1 MLFRTTHGCRLQPSR
16 ATTGTNIACSS
27 CPCAETSG
35 PVGRWSSVLQRA
47 VKRLSEFV
55 SGCLNRRVEGAGP
68 SSQAMVERLLPAE
81 DPVLENVLKWTVERD
96 AKDVRRLLEWLPE
109 ARSSRERKAL
119 LQRVRGLLTELEAAL
134 DELDNM
140 H

>member
-1 MLFRTTHGCRLQPSR
+1 MNASGSVCCRRS
-16 ATTGTNIACSS
+16 I
-27 CPCAETSG
+27 
-35 PVGRWSSVLQRA
+35 
-47 VKRLSEFV
+47 
-55 SGCLNRRVEGAGP
+55 EGA
-68 SSQAMVERLLPAE
+68 SSGLMFMVERLLPAD

-119 LQRVRGLLTELEAAL
+119 LQRVRGLLAELEAAL
-134 DELDNM
+134 DELDSM